1 MCVMCKRLSDS
12 LRKMQKRTFI
22 GKPVRVYFSPS
33 KRSVLEKFK
42 QTKKIAT
49 QKVVRAKKTI
59 LRLQN
64 YLNDSKQQMKNTSDS
79 TLLKMIEDHG
89 ISNSQSEL
97 LKEVFAA
104 AKIKNPKNRR
114 YSENWMLLCLLFQI
128 R

>member
-1 MCVMCKRLSDS
+1 MCKRLFDS
-12 LRKMQKRTFI
+12 LRKMQKRSSI
-22 GKPVRVYFSPS
+22 GQPVRVYFSPS
-33 KRSVLEKFK
+33 KRSVLAKIK
-42 QTKKIAT
+42 QTKRIAT
-49 QKVVRAKKTI
+49 QRVVRAKKTI

-64 YLNDSKQQMKNTSDS
+64 YLNNSKQQMKNTSDS
-79 TLLKMIEDHG
+79 TLLKMIEEYG

-104 AKIKNPKNRR
+104 AKIQNPKNRR

>member
-1 MCVMCKRLSDS
+1 
-12 LRKMQKRTFI
+12 MQKRTII
-22 GKPVRVYFSPS
+22 GKPVRVFFYPS

-59 LRLQN
+59 LRLQR
-64 YLNDSKQQMKNTSDS
+64 YLNDSKQEMKNTSDS
-79 TLLKMIEDHG
+79 TLLKMIEDYG

-97 LKEVFAA
+97 LKEVFSA
-104 AKIKNPKNRR
+104 AKIQNPKNRR
-114 YSENWMLLCLLFQI
+114 YSENRMLLCLLFQI